1 MARKALIEKEKK
13 RAKLVALSYDKRQAL
28 KIIIRSL
35 TASDEDK
42 KEAMIKMDK
51 LPKNSSPI
59 RIRNRCQLTGRPR
72 GYYRKFKVSRLCF
85 REMAL
90 EGLIPGM
97 IKASW

>member
-13 RAKLVALSYDKRQAL
+13 RAKLTALSYAKRQEF
-28 KIIIRSL
+28 KKVVRSL
-35 TASDEDK
+35 TASEEDK
-42 KEAMIKMDK
+42 AEAMKGLDK

-59 RIRNRCQLTGRPR
+59 RMRNRCLLTGRPR

-85 REMAL
+85 RELAL
-90 EGLIPGM
+90 EGLIPGI

>member
-35 TASDEDK
+35 TASDEEK

>member
-59 RIRNRCQLTGRPR
+59 RIRNRCHQPADRAATTVNSKYPD
-72 GYYRKFKVSRLCF
+72 F
-85 REMAL
+85 
-90 EGLIPGM
+90 
-97 IKASW
+97 ASVKWP